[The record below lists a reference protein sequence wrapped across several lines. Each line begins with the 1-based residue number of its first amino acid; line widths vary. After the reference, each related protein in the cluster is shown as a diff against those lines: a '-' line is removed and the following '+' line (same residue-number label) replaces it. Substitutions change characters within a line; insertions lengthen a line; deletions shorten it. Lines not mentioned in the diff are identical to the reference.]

1 MCKDTFG
8 KKAINWR
15 SATPPPPST
24 PRLHRMRPDRPRFFF
39 FFAAPRPSLTAET
52 RRFLAAPSGR
62 RRRARPDGVVSESA
76 APVGGHR
83 ELPPALG
90 EPRRQEDDPAH
101 ELINECGAT
110 ACQNLTPIVKLRAKR
125 KIYRDLRWISLT
137 RQINYDGR
145 TRKWAGNKHGIGTVF

>member
-24 PRLHRMRPDRPRFFF
+24 PPPAQDEARSASFFFLPLSF
-39 FFAAPRPSLTAET
+39 FFAAPRPSLTAEP

-62 RRRARPDGVVSESA
+62 VRRLRPDGAVSESA
-76 APVGGHR
+76 APGGGHR
-83 ELPPALG
+83 ELPPALR

-101 ELINECGAT
+101 QLINECGAT

-125 KIYRDLRWISLT
+125 RIYRDLR
-137 RQINYDGR
+137 
-145 TRKWAGNKHGIGTVF
+145 